1 MDQGELVAE
10 RKLLH
15 PFGPPLHQCI
25 TTPLAGA
32 LLGSAKL
39 IPGLATCP
47 FGKDNK
53 GHMASLISCKRLL
66 DNQWQMLR
74 PNRHQHLGSLA
85 VLPLLFCLGC
95 NARQPVKPSSSSP
108 QATVTYASN
117 PERFVQKPV
126 YQPPFSI
133 MNPKT
138 ADEHFEVGV
147 FDDNQKQP
155 DKAIVE
161 YEAALKQKPDWAV
174 AHFRV
179 GRGYGG
185 GGRNDEG
192 IAQWSKTIQ
201 YNPQMFSAYDLL
213 ASAYETRGDLK
224 KAIETYSGL
233 LNYPVT
239 QMPAHYQLALWYKK
253 LGDHQEAKEHFEGY
267 RELAMKSPAEQ
278 KSDRFQTT
286 LRELQSS
293 SR

>member
-1 MDQGELVAE
+1 MHNYTVSWSTVRLGKTLT
-10 RKLLH
+10 R
-15 PFGPPLHQCI
+15 FGNVPH
-25 TTPLAGA
+25 
-32 LLGSAKL
+32 
-39 IPGLATCP
+39 
-47 FGKDNK
+47 GKDNK
-53 GHMASLISCKRLL
+53 GHMASLIFCKRLL

-74 PNRHQHLGSLA
+74 PNRHKHLGSLA

-95 NARQPVKPSSSSP
+95 NARQPVKPSSQ
-108 QATVTYASN
+108 QATITYASN

-126 YQPPFSI
+126 YRPPFSI

-147 FDDNQKQP
+147 FDDNQGQP

-161 YEAALKQKPDWAV
+161 YEAALEQKPDWAV
-174 AHFRV
+174 AHFRLAQDYARR
-179 GRGYGG
+179 GRIE
-185 GGRNDEG
+185 DA
-192 IAQWSKTIQ
+192 IAHWSKTIQ

-253 LGDHQEAKEHFEGY
+253 LGDHQEAKEHFESY
-267 RELAMKSPAEQ
+267 RELALKSDAEQ
-278 KSDRFQTT
+278 KSDRFQMT

-293 SR
+293 SRLGTP